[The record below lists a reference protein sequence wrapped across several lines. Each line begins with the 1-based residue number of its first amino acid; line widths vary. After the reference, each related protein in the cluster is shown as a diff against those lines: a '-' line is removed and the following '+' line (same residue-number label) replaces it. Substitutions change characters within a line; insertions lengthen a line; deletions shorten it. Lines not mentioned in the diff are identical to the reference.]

1 MRKLLLASAPR
12 RGLWLIGSYAIIGVS
27 QTTLHRSLEH
37 ASAEARLHLFFRRLW
52 KRLEEL
58 GHTAFWTNAI
68 GRSWQ
73 SAFSERRPAAHAFCP
88 SSVGPLWRAKFRG
101 VFDPTGYLK
110 KFSLNLRDVAWL

>member
-52 KRLEEL
+52 KSWVIRL
-58 GHTAFWTNAI
+58 F
-68 GRSWQ
+68 GRMQ
-73 SAFSERRPAAHAFCP
+73 LAARGNPLFANVVLLLTPFAPVPWGP
-88 SSVGPLWRAKFRG
+88 SGGPNSG
-101 VFDPTGYLK
+101 VFLTPPGTSK
-110 KFSLNLRDVAWL
+110 NSP

>member
-1 MRKLLLASAPR
+1 MA
-12 RGLWLIGSYAIIGVS
+12 LIGSYAIIGVS

-88 SSVGPLWRAKFRG
+88 SSRG
-101 VFDPTGYLK
+101 APVAGQIQGCFLTPPGTSKILIKSQGR
-110 KFSLNLRDVAWL
+110 SLALAVPVPAV